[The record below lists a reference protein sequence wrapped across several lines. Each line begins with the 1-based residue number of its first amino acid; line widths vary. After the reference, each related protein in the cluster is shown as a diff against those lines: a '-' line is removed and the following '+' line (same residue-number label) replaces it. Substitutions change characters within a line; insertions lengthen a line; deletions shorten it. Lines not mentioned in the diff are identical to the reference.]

1 MQARHC
7 ALYLD
12 SHPLGKA
19 PSPLLGLDDSHYEM
33 AFYTGLRGSNPEHA
47 EAVEQGIIDLLTEVA
62 NSPVDDETIET
73 ILHQIEI
80 DQRHIGGDSIPYGL
94 NLMLEG
100 FSTAIH
106 DGNPI
111 DVWEVDEHL
120 QWLRE
125 QVKDEAVVTEFN
137 QNASIG

>member
-1 MQARHC
+1 MRQ
-7 ALYLD
+7 
-12 SHPLGKA
+12 KV
-19 PSPLLGLDDSHYEM
+19 
-33 AFYTGLRGSNPEHA
+33 FYTGLRGSNPEHA
-47 EAVEQGIIDLLTEVA
+47 EAVEQGILDLLTEVA
-62 NSPVDDETIET
+62 SSPVDDETIET

-111 DVWEVDEHL
+111 DVWQVDEHL

-125 QVKDEAVVTEFN
+125 QIKNTLFYRFGMLRVRA
-137 QNASIG
+137 A